1 MLYLSPVLPL
11 DFLSSHSPIFSLLF
25 VFLIALVDLVVGAN
39 RHLFTYIVLGDRW
52 IQEIS

>member
-25 VFLIALVDLVVGAN
+25 VFLIALVDLVGGAN
-39 RHLFTYIVLGDRW
+39 SSSIYIHSTW
-52 IQEIS
+52 